1 MILYRRTPHMDSITL
16 LGYVAGF
23 LTSLALLPQ
32 VVKIYKSRSA
42 RDISSVMFAIFC
54 IGIILWIIYGVA
66 IGSTPVIIANSVS
79 LSFSLIIL
87 ALKFRFRR
95 NA

>member
-1 MILYRRTPHMDSITL
+1 MDSITL